1 MIKTKKIVL
10 LWFFVSFVFI
20 SCINTTTKDIS
31 PQPSTFTVT
40 LPLPLTATAT
50 ETPSPTLSPTAFPT
64 LPTIPPQDAYA
75 LLLEM
80 LNPSAGGCE
89 LPCWL
94 NITPGI
100 STHAD
105 AYLTWAS
112 FLTLL
117 GTTKT
122 EPRDFSY
129 YFKYSENGEDF
140 SVVTRYYLQ
149 PTGDVID
156 SMYITTQTLTTA
168 ENGNRVEAFKSTIYK
183 KILDGYSLSNV
194 LTKYGQ
200 PDQILLSMEIIEAE
214 PTSPDYFRIWL
225 LYPALGSIIQYWG
238 NAEVEDGIIYG
249 CPSDTFV
256 QLWLSSPNSNNRF
269 TETLNQEIWSASS
282 PYFKSPEDALGMTQE
297 EFFNKFKETNS
308 SCLESSL
315 DIWLPQ

>member
-1 MIKTKKIVL
+1 MVTKKIIL
-10 LWFFVSFVFI
+10 LWFLVSFSFM
-20 SCINTTTKDIS
+20 SCMNTATKDESAYIAT
-31 PQPSTFTVT
+31 STAT
-40 LPLPLTATAT
+40 LPVTQFATAT
-50 ETPSPTLSPTAFPT
+50 ETSSLLSPTAFPT
-64 LPTIPPQDAYA
+64 LPTLPPEDAYT

-80 LNPSAGGCE
+80 LNQNTRCE

-94 NITPGI
+94 DITPGV
-100 STHAD
+100 STHPD
-105 AYLTWAS
+105 AYLKWAG
-112 FLTLL
+112 FLALL
-117 GTTKT
+117 GTTKI

-129 YFKYSENGEDF
+129 YFEYSENGEDF
-140 SVVTRYYLQ
+140 STITTYFLQ
-149 PTGDVID
+149 PTSDTID

-168 ENGNRVEAFKSTIYK
+168 ENGNRVEVFKSTIYK

-282 PYFKSPEDALGMTQE
+282 PYFKSTEDALGMTQE

-308 SCLESSL
+308 GCLESSL